1 MAKELIETAATCRM
15 VCAFARRALESHMEP
30 KVNLDS
36 LGLGNPGYV
45 SAVTVALIS
54 LPLCAVRHNIT
65 NARDH
70 D

>member
-1 MAKELIETAATCRM
+1 M
-15 VCAFARRALESHMEP
+15 VCAFAPRALENHMEP
-30 KVNLDS
+30 KVNINS
-36 LGLGNPGYV
+36 MGQGNPEYV

-54 LPLCAVRHNIT
+54 LPLFAVRHNIT